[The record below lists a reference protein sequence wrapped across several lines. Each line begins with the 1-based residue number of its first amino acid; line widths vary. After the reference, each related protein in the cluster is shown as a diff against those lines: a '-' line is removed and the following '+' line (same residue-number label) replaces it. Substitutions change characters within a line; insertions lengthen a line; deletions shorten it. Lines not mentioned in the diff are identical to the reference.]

1 MLSRR
6 SVRVKVMQVLYALAK
21 DTELSKEEAKN
32 LYWTFVDNTYDL
44 FLYNLYVISKITD
57 VSSEDLARRRS
68 KHLPSEEDKKFTD
81 RLSQN
86 PLVRSIGLNKAM
98 IKQFE
103 KRKFSGTVD
112 KDHLTKIYND
122 FAKVDM
128 YKDYVTQEEATDQDH
143 IDIMLELYRAC
154 RRSELFKEIMIDRY
168 TNWVDDKSMVIGSV
182 KKVIKTLPIEELE
195 DVKQHYP
202 DDDTVKEFGEQ
213 LFLKVQ
219 SKEEEL
225 EEIIEPVLEN
235 WDMERLAMVDTICL
249 KMAIAELLYFPTI
262 PVKVTIN
269 EYVELVKNYSTDKS
283 REFINGILD
292 KVMNELKDKGRINK
306 HGRGLI
312 S

>member
-202 DDDTVKEFGEQ
+202 DDDTVKEFGLE
-213 LFLKVQ
+213 LLEDVMNGDEYLLELINPLLK
-219 SKEEEL
+219 
-225 EEIIEPVLEN
+225 N
-235 WDMERLAMVDTICL
+235 WDSERVASIDMILL
-249 KMAIAELLYFPTI
+249 KMAAAELLNFETI
-262 PVKVTIN
+262 PPKVTLN
-269 EYVELVKNYSTDKS
+269 EYLEVAKMYSTDKS
-283 REFINGILD
+283 NEFINGVLD
-292 KVMNELKDKGRINK
+292 KLMKNLEVEGKLNK
-306 HGRGLI
+306 KL
-312 S
+312 

>member
-6 SVRVKVMQVLYALAK
+6 SVRVKVMQVLYALAM
-21 DTELSKEEAKN
+21 DTELSKEEAKD

-103 KRKFSGTVD
+103 TRKFSGTVD

-128 YKDYVTQEEATDQDH
+128 YKDYVTQDEVIDQDH

-154 RRSELFKEIMIDRY
+154 RRSELFKEMMTDRY

-182 KKVIKTLPIEELE
+182 KKVIKSLPIEELD

-202 DDDTVKEFGEQ
+202 DDDTVKEFGLE
-213 LFLKVQ
+213 LLEDVMNGDEYLLGLINPLLK
-219 SKEEEL
+219 
-225 EEIIEPVLEN
+225 N
-235 WDMERLAMVDTICL
+235 WDSERVASIDMILL
-249 KMAIAELLYFPTI
+249 KMAAAELLNFDTI
-262 PVKVTIN
+262 PPKVTLN
-269 EYVELVKNYSTDKS
+269 EYLEVAKMYSTDKS
-283 REFINGILD
+283 NEFINGVLD
-292 KVMNELKDKGRINK
+292 KLMKNLEVEGKLNK
-306 HGRGLI
+306 KL
-312 S
+312 

>member
-1 MLSRR
+1 
-6 SVRVKVMQVLYALAK
+6 MQVLYALAK
-21 DTELSKEEAKN
+21 DTELNKEEAKD

-128 YKDYVTQEEATDQDH
+128 YKDYVTQDEVTDQDH

-154 RRSELFKEIMIDRY
+154 RRSELFKEIMTDRY

-182 KKVIKTLPIEELE
+182 KKVIKSLPIEELD

-202 DDDTVKEFGEQ
+202 DDDTVKEFGLE
-213 LFLKVQ
+213 LLEDVMNGDEYLLELINPLLK
-219 SKEEEL
+219 
-225 EEIIEPVLEN
+225 N
-235 WDMERLAMVDTICL
+235 WDSERVASIDMILL
-249 KMAIAELLYFPTI
+249 KMAAAELLNFETI
-262 PVKVTIN
+262 PPKVTLN
-269 EYVELVKNYSTDKS
+269 EYLEVAKMYSTDKS
-283 REFINGILD
+283 NEFINGVLD
-292 KVMNELKDKGRINK
+292 KLMKNLEVEGKLNK
-306 HGRGLI
+306 KL
-312 S
+312 

>member
-1 MLSRR
+1 
-6 SVRVKVMQVLYALAK
+6 MQVLYALAK
-21 DTELSKEEAKN
+21 DTELNKEEAKD

-128 YKDYVTQEEATDQDH
+128 YKDYVTQDEVIDQDH

-154 RRSELFKEIMIDRY
+154 RRSELFKEIMTDRY

-182 KKVIKTLPIEELE
+182 KKVIKSLPIEELD

-202 DDDTVKEFGEQ
+202 DDDTVKEFGLE
-213 LFLKVQ
+213 LLEDVMNGDEYLLELINPLLK
-219 SKEEEL
+219 
-225 EEIIEPVLEN
+225 N
-235 WDMERLAMVDTICL
+235 WDSERVASIDMILL
-249 KMAIAELLYFPTI
+249 KMAAAELLNFETI
-262 PVKVTIN
+262 PPKVTLN
-269 EYVELVKNYSTDKS
+269 EYLEVAKMYSTDKS
-283 REFINGILD
+283 NEFINGVLD
-292 KVMNELKDKGRINK
+292 KLMKNLEVEGKLNK
-306 HGRGLI
+306 KL
-312 S
+312 

>member
-21 DTELSKEEAKN
+21 DTELNKEEAKD

-128 YKDYVTQEEATDQDH
+128 YKDYVTQDEVTDQDH

-154 RRSELFKEIMIDRY
+154 RRSELFKEIMTDRY

-182 KKVIKTLPIEELE
+182 KKVIKSLPIEELD

-202 DDDTVKEFGEQ
+202 DDDTVKEFGLE
-213 LFLKVQ
+213 LLEDVMNGDEYLLELINPLLK
-219 SKEEEL
+219 
-225 EEIIEPVLEN
+225 N
-235 WDMERLAMVDTICL
+235 WDSERVASIDMILL
-249 KMAIAELLYFPTI
+249 KMAAAELLNFETI
-262 PVKVTIN
+262 PPKVTLN
-269 EYVELVKNYSTDKS
+269 EYLEVAKMYSTDKS
-283 REFINGILD
+283 NEFINGVLD
-292 KVMNELKDKGRINK
+292 KLMKNLEVEGKLNK
-306 HGRGLI
+306 KL
-312 S
+312 